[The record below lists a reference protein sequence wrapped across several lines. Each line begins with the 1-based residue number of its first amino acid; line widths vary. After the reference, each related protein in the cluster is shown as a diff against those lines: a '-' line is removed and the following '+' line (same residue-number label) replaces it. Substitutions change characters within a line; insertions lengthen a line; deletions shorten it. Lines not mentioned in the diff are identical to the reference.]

1 MTKLER
7 LRNVEVELETERV
20 DSRLSKELLAKER
33 ELTQSL
39 LEQNKDLVER
49 LQCVSNSLDAEKAR
63 LNGLLETQ
71 RSEIDQTC
79 EKSTNRVAALEN
91 QLNISQE
98 AMESI
103 KEELTRLTDQ
113 IQVLEVENKSL
124 KASIVTKQ
132 ADYSL
137 QIDRLNREIS
147 ELTTSKNKTISDQRL
162 LIDQLSN
169 SMSDAATQLMETQNL
184 TKFHGCDME
193 AREKKISI
201 LRDRIAGLEQIVS
214 DKDLAIKEA
223 KEETAEASKQLHR
236 VHREI
241 EVLAS
246 DLESAKSALAQ
257 KESTVSQLERH
268 KARTDLIQSNLVSEL
283 ESLPVINKRLE
294 SDCAFLR
301 DELKNCAQKI
311 TMISKEN
318 DFLSSKLKIVDSIL
332 SPEQRLRVNDK
343 TGQPI
348 PSKSEASAVSEN
360 KKLQIEAME
369 LRMRLVDSQA
379 ARDRAQSQL
388 IDQSQMIARLQKQLS
403 ISPTHQLQEN
413 VSPSDP
419 SPIAQVAEVKRFKKS
434 VDDRRLSAGVEQ
446 ECKQQ

>member
-1 MTKLER
+1 M
-7 LRNVEVELETERV
+7 
-20 DSRLSKELLAKER
+20 
-33 ELTQSL
+33 
-39 LEQNKDLVER
+39 
-49 LQCVSNSLDAEKAR
+49 
-63 LNGLLETQ
+63 
-71 RSEIDQTC
+71 
-79 EKSTNRVAALEN
+79 
-91 QLNISQE
+91 
-98 AMESI
+98 
-103 KEELTRLTDQ
+103 
-113 IQVLEVENKSL
+113 
-124 KASIVTKQ
+124 
-132 ADYSL
+132 
-137 QIDRLNREIS
+137 
-147 ELTTSKNKTISDQRL
+147 
-162 LIDQLSN
+162 
-169 SMSDAATQLMETQNL
+169 
-184 TKFHGCDME
+184 
-193 AREKKISI
+193 
-201 LRDRIAGLEQIVS
+201 
-214 DKDLAIKEA
+214 KEA

-283 ESLPVINKRLE
+283 ESLPLINKRLE

-318 DFLSSKLKIVDSIL
+318 DFLSSKLNIVDSIL

>member
-1 MTKLER
+1 M
-7 LRNVEVELETERV
+7 
-20 DSRLSKELLAKER
+20 
-33 ELTQSL
+33 TQSL

-63 LNGLLETQ
+63 LNGLLENQ
-71 RSEIDQTC
+71 RSEIEQTC
-79 EKSTNRVAALEN
+79 EKSTNRVAELEN
-91 QLNISQE
+91 QLHMSQE

-103 KEELTRLTDQ
+103 KDELTRLIDQ
-113 IQVLEVENKSL
+113 IQVLQLENKSL
-124 KASIVTKQ
+124 KAAIVTKQ
-132 ADYSL
+132 GDYSL

-169 SMSDAATQLMETQNL
+169 SMSEAATQLMDTQNL
-184 TKFHGCDME
+184 TKFHESDIE

-201 LRDRIAGLEQIVS
+201 LRDRIAGLEQVVS
-214 DKDLAIKEA
+214 DKDMAIKEA
-223 KEETAEASKQLHR
+223 KEETAEASKELHR
-236 VHREI
+236 VHREM

-246 DLESAKSALAQ
+246 DFESAKSALAQ

-283 ESLPVINKRLE
+283 ESLPVINERLE

-301 DELKNCAQKI
+301 DELKSCAQKI
-311 TMISKEN
+311 TSVSKEN

-332 SPEQRLRVNDK
+332 SPDQRLRVNDK
-343 TGQPI
+343 TGQPP
-348 PSKSEASAVSEN
+348 PSKSEASAVAEN

-403 ISPTHQLQEN
+403 VSPTHQLQEN
-413 VSPSDP
+413 ISPPEP
-419 SPIAQVAEVKRFKKS
+419 SPIAPVAEVKRFKNS
-434 VDDRRLSAGVEQ
+434 VDDRRLSTGVEQ